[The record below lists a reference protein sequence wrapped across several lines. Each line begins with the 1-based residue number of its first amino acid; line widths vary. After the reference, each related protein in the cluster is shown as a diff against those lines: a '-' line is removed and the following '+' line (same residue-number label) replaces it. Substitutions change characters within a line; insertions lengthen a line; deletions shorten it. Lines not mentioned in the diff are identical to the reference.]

1 MEGGWDVESPHIF
14 LADSF
19 RANKNGCR
27 VSRGKNGQCAVDEEA
42 RARGLKKGGDG
53 EERVREGSIR
63 GRPERNREGKARE
76 VKVSAGSSGE
86 DRSIGEGEGH
96 GWELGRAHEV
106 CKRGE
111 DRLSEKDM
119 GSAGVGKDGRRDDR
133 AQQGSMVRVVVVGI
147 VRFQRGEGVGVRK
160 TRGW

>member
-1 MEGGWDVESPHIF
+1 MGEGG
-14 LADSF
+14 
-19 RANKNGCR
+19 
-27 VSRGKNGQCAVDEEA
+27 
-42 RARGLKKGGDG
+42 
-53 EERVREGSIR
+53 IR

-106 CKRGE
+106 CERGE
-111 DRLSEKDM
+111 DRLSKEDM
-119 GSAGVGKDGRRDDR
+119 GSTGVGEDGGRGDR
-133 AQQGSMVRVVVVGI
+133 AQQGSMMTVVVVGI

-160 TRGW
+160 TRAW